1 MNEKYKPCVQHK
13 YGSQC
18 INGKR
23 LKVSCGRIAP
33 PSQRYGFYKQYGTN
47 NDTALFNNLHNLR
60 EFCNRF
66 KPHVFKM
73 QLISVGIE
81 FEGFAGQ
88 GAKTSHGWH
97 DK

>member
-33 PSQRYGFYKQYGTN
+33 PSQRYGFYKQYG
-47 NDTALFNNLHNLR
+47 
-60 EFCNRF
+60 
-66 KPHVFKM
+66 
-73 QLISVGIE
+73 
-81 FEGFAGQ
+81 FAGQ